1 MVSLRGLLEKKDAH
15 ESDLAARGTLE
26 MGKGDRIRFGK
37 EFRWPVNQVFRTK

>member
-1 MVSLRGLLEKKDAH
+1 MVSLRGLLEKKDAQ

-26 MGKGDRIRFGK
+26 MGKGDRTRFGK